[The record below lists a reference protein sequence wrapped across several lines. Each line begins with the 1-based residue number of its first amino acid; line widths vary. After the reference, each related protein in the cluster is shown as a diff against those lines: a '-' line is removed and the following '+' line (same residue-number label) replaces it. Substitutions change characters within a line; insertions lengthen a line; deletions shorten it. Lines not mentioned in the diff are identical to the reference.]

1 MLVECGRLVER
12 ETVWFLREVGMPL
25 DIAEVIGHFGQGV
38 GTLAARLE
46 SFLSPADCELLEQR
60 SAQFVAEGA
69 PQALARRIAGLAL
82 LAPAC
87 DIVRIAATLQLPV
100 EQVAEAYFTIG
111 DRFGFDWLR
120 RSAGSL
126 PTDTAWDTLAVSA
139 IIDDF
144 YGHQRDLTQPVLNGS
159 GRGKEAGGTAGP
171 DKNGR

>member
-100 EQVAEAYFTIG
+100 EQV
-111 DRFGFDWLR
+111 
-120 RSAGSL
+120 RSEEHTSELQSL
-126 PTDTAWDTLAVSA
+126 MRISYAV
-139 IIDDF
+139 F
-144 YGHQRDLTQPVLNGS
+144 CLKQNNMKR
-159 GRGKEAGGTAGP
+159 E
-171 DKNGR
+171 